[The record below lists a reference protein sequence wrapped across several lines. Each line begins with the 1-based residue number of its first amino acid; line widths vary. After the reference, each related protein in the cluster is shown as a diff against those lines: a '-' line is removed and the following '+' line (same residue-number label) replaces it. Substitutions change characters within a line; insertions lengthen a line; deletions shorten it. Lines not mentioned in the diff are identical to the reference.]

1 MSAKWDRSW
10 TRIGRYDRALR
21 RSTWVRLVAVEGPP
35 WLLEEHNVQAIEL
48 CSGREGDDAYA
59 LIEPSNPAYEALLD
73 VCLTA
78 VGNVEDEPEAHE
90 WYDDEQ
96 PAAPDGGEGR

>member
-10 TRIGRYDRALR
+10 TRIGRYDRSLR

-35 WLLEEHNVQAIEL
+35 WLDEDSNVQAIEL

-59 LIEPSNPAYEALLD
+59 LIEPSNPAFWPLLG
-73 VCLTA
+73 VMLTA
-78 VGNVEDEPEAHE
+78 VGNVEGEPDAHE
-90 WYDDEQ
+90 WYDDER
-96 PAAPDGGEGR
+96 PSTSVSPT